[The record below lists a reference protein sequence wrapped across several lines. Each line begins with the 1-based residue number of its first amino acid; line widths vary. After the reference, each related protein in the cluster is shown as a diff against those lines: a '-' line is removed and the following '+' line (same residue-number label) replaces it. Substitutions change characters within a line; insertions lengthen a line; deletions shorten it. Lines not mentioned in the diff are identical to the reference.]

1 MLAVV
6 IENANFE
13 AESLL
18 FPYSADGQT
27 IKETIALLYPGFKWI
42 ETIEERTSL

>member
-6 IENANFE
+6 IENKNFE
-13 AESLL
+13 AETIL

-27 IKETIALLYPGFKWI
+27 IKQTIAVLYPGYKWI
-42 ETIEERTSL
+42 ETIEERTAL